1 LPDGVKN
8 TVATYAL
15 VNKKVINMDETNKHY
30 SALTID
36 TSIFKQNGLKLKK
49 GLLAEL
55 HQFKDNPI
63 KLILSDIVYR
73 ELKSHLDKKE
83 KETKSKIESALN
95 DTSDYLN
102 CCIDDMEKIKSLIKI
117 NYEIENIPNLIL
129 EEFIR
134 KCGIEL
140 VKGEEYCEIKSLID
154 MYFLHCAPF
163 KELGNKKNEFPDAIA
178 LLSLQSWA
186 EENNENLLAVSLD
199 NDWKNFAQGKDNI
212 EVIDDLAKAMDILNK
227 QTNEALDS
235 IIYEIELD
243 LRKNQNSRIFGSMY
257 SAIEDSISIS
267 EIYAVS
273 PFKYYI
279 DDEQLSLKDIY
290 ILTEEDEKRLR
301 IYIIDYGSDKI
312 TISIPCEV
320 ICEVEAAF
328 NFSLWDSIDK
338 EDVSFGG
345 TRKIVEISYKTD
357 VLVNLYGNFL
367 DGLQNMDIDEIEVTH
382 DSVFVDMGEI
392 SPFDDEDYG
401 DEYY

>member
-1 LPDGVKN
+1 MTQP
-8 TVATYAL
+8 TYAL
-15 VNKKVINMDETNKHY
+15 VNKKVINMDVTNKHY

-36 TSIFKQNGLKLKK
+36 TSIFEKNGLKLNK
-49 GLLAEL
+49 GLLAQL

-73 ELKSHLDKKE
+73 ELKSHLNRKE
-83 KETKSKIESALN
+83 KETKSKIASALN
-95 DTSDYLN
+95 DASDYLN

-117 NYEIENIPNLIL
+117 NYEMENISNLIL
-129 EEFIR
+129 EDFIR

-154 MYFLHCAPF
+154 MYFLHYAPF
-163 KELGNKKNEFPDAIA
+163 KESGNKKKEFPDAIA

-186 EENNENLLAVSLD
+186 EENNENLLAVSMD
-199 NDWKNFAQGKDNI
+199 NDWKDFAQDKDNI
-212 EVIDDLAKAMDILNK
+212 EVIDDLAKAMYILNK
-227 QTNEALDS
+227 QTDEALDS

-243 LRKNQNSRIFGSMY
+243 LTKSQNSRIFESMY
-257 SAIEDSISIS
+257 SAIENSINIS
-267 EIYAVS
+267 EISAVS
-273 PFKYYI
+273 SFKYYI
-279 DDEQLSLKDIY
+279 DDEQLSLKNIY
-290 ILTEEDEKRLR
+290 ILTEENGKRLKV
-301 IYIIDYGSDKI
+301 YIIDYDSDKI
-312 TISIPCEV
+312 TISITCEV
-320 ICEVEAAF
+320 MCEVEVAF
-328 NFSLWDSIDK
+328 NFSVWDSIDK
-338 EDVSFGG
+338 EDVSLGG
-345 TRKIVEISYKTD
+345 TRKIVEISYETD

>member
-1 LPDGVKN
+1 
-8 TVATYAL
+8 
-15 VNKKVINMDETNKHY
+15 MDETNKHY

-95 DTSDYLN
+95 DALAYLN
-102 CCIDDMEKIKSLIKI
+102 CCIDDMEKIKSLIKLD
-117 NYEIENIPNLIL
+117 YEAESISKLIL

-134 KCGIEL
+134 KCGIKL
-140 VKGEEYCEIKSLID
+140 VKGEEYCEMKSLID
-154 MYFLHCAPF
+154 MYFQNLAPF
-163 KELGNKKNEFPDAIA
+163 KESGHKKNEFPDAIA
-178 LLSLQSWA
+178 LLSLHTWA
-186 EENNENLLAVSLD
+186 QKNNKNLLAVSAD
-199 NDWKNFAQGKDNI
+199 DDWKNFAHDKDNI
-212 EVIDDLAKAMDILNK
+212 EVIDDLAKAMDILNR
-227 QTNEALDS
+227 QTKALDS
-235 IIYEIELD
+235 FIHEIELD
-243 LRKNQNSRIFGSMY
+243 LLQSQNSRIFESIY
-257 SAIEDSISIS
+257 SAVEDSISIS

-290 ILTEEDEKRLR
+290 ILTEEDGKRLR

-328 NFSLWDSIDK
+328 NFSVWDSIDK
-338 EDVSFGG
+338 EDVSLGG
-345 TRKIVEISYKTD
+345 TRKIVEISYETD

-401 DEYY
+401 NEYY

>member
-1 LPDGVKN
+1 MTQP
-8 TVATYAL
+8 TYAF
-15 VNKKVINMDETNKHY
+15 VNKKVINMDVTNKHY

-36 TSIFKQNGLKLKK
+36 TSIFEKNGLKLNK
-49 GLLAEL
+49 GLLAQL

-73 ELKSHLDKKE
+73 ELKSHLNRKE
-83 KETKSKIESALN
+83 KETKSKIASALN
-95 DTSDYLN
+95 DASDYLN

-117 NYEIENIPNLIL
+117 NYEMENISNLIL
-129 EEFIR
+129 EDFIR

-140 VKGEEYCEIKSLID
+140 VKGEEYCDIKSLID

-163 KELGNKKNEFPDAIA
+163 KESGNKKNEFPDAIA

-186 EENNENLLAVSLD
+186 EENNENLLAVSID
-199 NDWKNFAQGKDNI
+199 NDWKNFVQGKDNI
-212 EVIDDLAKAMDILNK
+212 KVIDDLAKAMDILNK
-227 QTNEALDS
+227 QTDEALDS

-243 LRKNQNSRIFGSMY
+243 LTKSQNSRIFESMY
-257 SAIEDSISIS
+257 SAIENSINIS
-267 EIYAVS
+267 EISAVS
-273 PFKYYI
+273 SFKYYI
-279 DDEQLSLKDIY
+279 DDEQLSLKNIY
-290 ILTEEDEKRLR
+290 ILTEENGKRLKV
-301 IYIIDYGSDKI
+301 YIIDYDSDKI
-312 TISIPCEV
+312 TISITCEV
-320 ICEVEAAF
+320 MCEVEVAF
-328 NFSLWDSIDK
+328 NFSVWDSIDK
-338 EDVSFGG
+338 EDVSLGG
-345 TRKIVEISYKTD
+345 TRKIVEISYETD

>member
-1 LPDGVKN
+1 
-8 TVATYAL
+8 
-15 VNKKVINMDETNKHY
+15 MDETNKHY

-95 DTSDYLN
+95 DALAYLN
-102 CCIDDMEKIKSLIKI
+102 CCIDDMEKIKSLIKLD
-117 NYEIENIPNLIL
+117 YEAESTSKLIL

-134 KCGIEL
+134 KCGIKL
-140 VKGEEYCEIKSLID
+140 VKGEEYCEMKSLID
-154 MYFLHCAPF
+154 MYFQNLAPF
-163 KELGNKKNEFPDAIA
+163 KESGHKKNEFPDAIA
-178 LLSLQSWA
+178 LLSLHTWA
-186 EENNENLLAVSLD
+186 QKNNKNLLAVSAD
-199 NDWKNFAQGKDNI
+199 DDWKNFAHGKDNI
-212 EVIDDLAKAMDILNK
+212 EVIDDLAKAMDILNR
-227 QTNEALDS
+227 QTKALDS
-235 IIYEIELD
+235 FIHEIELD
-243 LRKNQNSRIFGSMY
+243 LLQSQNSIIFESIY
-257 SAIEDSISIS
+257 SAVEDSISIS

-290 ILTEEDEKRLR
+290 ILTEEDGKRLR
-301 IYIIDYGSDKI
+301 IYIIDYSSDKI

-328 NFSLWDSIDK
+328 NFSVWDSIDK
-338 EDVSFGG
+338 EDVSLGG
-345 TRKIVEISYKTD
+345 TRKIVEISYETD
-357 VLVNLYGNFL
+357 VLVNLDGNFL

-401 DEYY
+401 NEYY

>member
-1 LPDGVKN
+1 
-8 TVATYAL
+8 
-15 VNKKVINMDETNKHY
+15 MDETNKHY

-95 DTSDYLN
+95 DALAYLN
-102 CCIDDMEKIKSLIKI
+102 CCIDDMEKIKSLIKLD
-117 NYEIENIPNLIL
+117 YEAESISKLIL

-134 KCGIEL
+134 KCGIKL
-140 VKGEEYCEIKSLID
+140 VKGEEYCEMKSLID
-154 MYFLHCAPF
+154 MYFQNLAPF
-163 KELGNKKNEFPDAIA
+163 KESGHKKNEFPDAIA
-178 LLSLQSWA
+178 LLSLHTWA
-186 EENNENLLAVSLD
+186 QKNNKNLLAVSAD
-199 NDWKNFAQGKDNI
+199 DDWKNFAHGKDNI
-212 EVIDDLAKAMDILNK
+212 EVIDDLAKAMDILNR
-227 QTNEALDS
+227 QTKALDS
-235 IIYEIELD
+235 FIHEIELD
-243 LRKNQNSRIFGSMY
+243 LLQSQNSRIFESIY
-257 SAIEDSISIS
+257 SAVEDSISIS

-290 ILTEEDEKRLR
+290 ILTEEDGKRLR

-328 NFSLWDSIDK
+328 NFSVWDSIDK
-338 EDVSFGG
+338 EDVSLGG
-345 TRKIVEISYKTD
+345 TRKIVEISYETD

-401 DEYY
+401 NEYY

>member
-1 LPDGVKN
+1 
-8 TVATYAL
+8 
-15 VNKKVINMDETNKHY
+15 MDETNRHY

-95 DTSDYLN
+95 DALAYLN
-102 CCIDDMEKIKSLIKI
+102 CCIDDMEKIKSLIKLD
-117 NYEIENIPNLIL
+117 YEAESISKLIL

-134 KCGIEL
+134 KCGIKL
-140 VKGEEYCEIKSLID
+140 VKGEEYCEMKSLID
-154 MYFLHCAPF
+154 MYFQNLAPF
-163 KELGNKKNEFPDAIA
+163 KESGHKKNEFPDAIA
-178 LLSLQSWA
+178 LLSLHTWA
-186 EENNENLLAVSLD
+186 QKNNKNLLAVSAD
-199 NDWKNFAQGKDNI
+199 DDWKNFAHGKDNI
-212 EVIDDLAKAMDILNK
+212 EVIDDLAKAMDILNR
-227 QTNEALDS
+227 QTKALDS
-235 IIYEIELD
+235 FIHEIELD
-243 LRKNQNSRIFGSMY
+243 LLQSQNSRIFESIY
-257 SAIEDSISIS
+257 SAVEDSISIS

-290 ILTEEDEKRLR
+290 ILTEEDGKRLR

-328 NFSLWDSIDK
+328 NFSVWDSIDK
-338 EDVSFGG
+338 EDVSLGG
-345 TRKIVEISYKTD
+345 TRKIVEISYETD

-401 DEYY
+401 NEYY